1 MAPLIS
7 CILATRN
14 RRPFFAQAL
23 EYYRAQNYPNSELV
37 VIDDGD
43 VTVGDLCR
51 DLPNLTYIR
60 LSQPTPTGS
69 KLNLGIEASRGEIL
83 QKIDDDD
90 YYGPEF
96 LSRAAARLVRAKEP
110 NPLVAWCCFGIV
122 IAGEAELFFSGHG
135 WHPGGT
141 FCFFRTLWQQ
151 HAFRDVF
158 RSSDSWFL
166 RDNRPAIQRVC
177 DADQYIVCRH
187 GRNTWV
193 RIKGF
198 DSVERCF
205 RRRRS
210 AKSLEEVVGARH
222 AAFYRCLQKPVEKVD
237 A

>member
-1 MAPLIS
+1 MAPLVS

-23 EYYRAQNYPNSELV
+23 EYYRVQSYPNSELV

-43 VTVGDLCR
+43 VTIADLCR

-60 LSQPTPTGS
+60 LSQRTPTGS

-96 LSRAAARLVRAKEP
+96 LSKAAGRLVASKDP
-110 NPLVAWCCFGIV
+110 NSLVAWCCFGVV

-135 WHPGGT
+135 WSAGGT
-141 FCFFRTLWQQ
+141 FCFFRALWRQ
-151 HAFRDVF
+151 HPFRDVF

-177 DADQYIVCRH
+177 AADQYIVCRH

-193 RIKGF
+193 RIKGC
-198 DSVERCF
+198 DSVEQYF

-210 AKSLEEVVGARH
+210 SKSLEETVGVRH
-222 AAFYRCLQKPVEKVD
+222 AAFYKGLPGHSEVAD